1 MVLKDS
7 RAQTY
12 LDAIFG
18 VLADADG
25 GFIFGRAQQVQNIL
39 IVDLELQMQRIDRWS
54 AKHHVK
60 GALCLQ

>member
-39 IVDLELQMQRIDRWS
+39 IVDLELQMQSIDR
-54 AKHHVK
+54 
-60 GALCLQ
+60 